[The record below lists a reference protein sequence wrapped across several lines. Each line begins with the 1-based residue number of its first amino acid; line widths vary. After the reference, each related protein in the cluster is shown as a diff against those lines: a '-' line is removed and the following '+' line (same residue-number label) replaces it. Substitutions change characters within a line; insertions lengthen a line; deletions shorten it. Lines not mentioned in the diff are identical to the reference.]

1 MATTVA
7 DVMTRDVVAVRKDAQ
22 FKDIVRV
29 MRARRFSALPVL
41 DDDNRVIGVVSEDD
55 LLVREGS
62 RAADGRSR
70 FLFRHGDRVKA
81 AGLAAGGLMTR
92 PAITIRP
99 DAGVAEAARTLH
111 SRHLRRLPV
120 VTGDGRIVGVVSR
133 ADLLGVYDRPDADI
147 RTEIVE
153 QVIESEFVLDRLAF
167 TVTVESGV
175 VKLSGPVASKYV
187 ALSLLDAVRQVDGVL
202 AVEDRLS
209 YPRSWQ

>member
-29 MRARRFSALPVL
+29 MRAGRFSALPVL
-41 DDDNRVIGVVSEDD
+41 DDDDRVIGVVSEDD

-62 RAADGRSR
+62 RAADGGSR
-70 FLFRHGDRVKA
+70 FLVRHGERVKA
-81 AGLAAGGLMTR
+81 GGLAAAGLMTR

-133 ADLLGVYDRPDADI
+133 ADLLGVYDRPDAHI

>member
-62 RAADGRSR
+62 RAADGGSR

-167 TVTVESGV
+167 TVTVESGM